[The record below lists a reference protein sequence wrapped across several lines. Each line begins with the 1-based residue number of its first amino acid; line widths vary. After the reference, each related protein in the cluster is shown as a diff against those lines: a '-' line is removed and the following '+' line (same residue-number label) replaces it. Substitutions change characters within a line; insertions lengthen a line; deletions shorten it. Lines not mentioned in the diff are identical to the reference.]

1 MLVDYPKPTKLVDV
15 QTYYIHA
22 SSSFLQ
28 GKENSLKTLLFMV
41 KVLYHVCYVNPV
53 MMIAELLTLVH
64 NITYYIQFSSHQ
76 FLQSYC
82 FAYMIVAFFSF
93 LYLEFPT
100 TQAILAI
107 FCKHPCRIKDVHMSV
122 SSCDLIPQ
130 EEISFQNPPVVCA
143 RSYAVYSYRYM
154 MLYYQLHDQI

>member
-1 MLVDYPKPTKLVDV
+1 MLT
-15 QTYYIHA
+15 A
-22 SSSFLQ
+22 SLAHLFFR
-28 GKENSLKTLLFMV
+28 ENSLKTLLFMI
-41 KVLYHVCYVNPV
+41 KVLYHICYVNPV

-82 FAYMIVAFFSF
+82 FAYMVVAFFF
-93 LYLEFPT
+93 PFYLEFPT

-107 FCKHPCRIKDVHMSV
+107 FCKHPCCIKDVHMSV

-130 EEISFQNPPVVCA
+130 EEISFQNPPA
-143 RSYAVYSYRYM
+143 LDYM
-154 MLYYQLHDQI
+154 LFIAIGT